1 MAKKEENKDVLEN
14 AEVLKEKV
22 VGFEHWIENNP
33 KIVLGVVAVLF
44 VIVGGFFGYRYW
56 VDSQNEVAQSE
67 MFQAVR
73 YFEMDSLNLALKG
86 DGNNLGF
93 EQISEDYPMTDA
105 GNLANFYAGA
115 IALKQGKY
123 SLALIYLKDFSS
135 NDILVQARAY
145 SLAGDAHMELKEY
158 DQAAEMYHKAS
169 NYKPNKYFTPTYL
182 MKEALAYELLQQNEK
197 AIAAYDRIIN
207 EFWDSSEVQ
216 NAKKLK
222 ARLATNS

>member
-1 MAKKEENKDVLEN
+1 MAKKEDNKDLLEN
-14 AEVLKEKV
+14 PEAIKERF
-22 VGFEHWIENNP
+22 VGVEHWIEQNP
-33 KIVLGVVAVLF
+33 KIVLGVVACLVL
-44 VIVGGFFGYRYW
+44 VVGAFFGYRYYIG
-56 VDSQNEVAQSE
+56 SQNEQAQSE

-93 EQISEDYPMTDA
+93 EQIVEDYPRTEA
-105 GNLANFYAGA
+105 GNLANYYAGA
-115 IALKQGKY
+115 VALKQGKY
-123 SLALIYLKDFSS
+123 SLALLYLEDFSAK
-135 NDILVQARAY
+135 DILIQARAY

-158 DQAAEMYHKAS
+158 DQAASMYHKAS

-182 MKEALAYELLQQNEK
+182 MKEALAYELLQQNDK

-207 EFWDSSEVQ
+207 EFWESTEVQ

-222 ARLATNS
+222 ARLDTKS

>member
-1 MAKKEENKDVLEN
+1 MAKKAESKDVLEN
-14 AEVLKEKV
+14 PEVIAEKLE
-22 VGFEHWIENNP
+22 GFEHWVERNP
-33 KIVLGVVAVLF
+33 KIVFGIVGALVL
-44 VIVGGFFGYRYW
+44 VVGGFFGFRYY
-56 VDSQNEVAQSE
+56 VGTQNELAQSE

-93 EQISEDYPMTDA
+93 EQIVEDYPMTDA
-105 GNLANFYAGA
+105 ASLAGFYAGA
-115 IALKQGKY
+115 IALKQGKF
-123 SLALIYLKDFSS
+123 SLAILYLEDFSS

-145 SLAGDAHMELKEY
+145 SLMGDAHMELKDY
-158 DQAAEMYHKAS
+158 SNAATFYHKAS
-169 NYKPNKYFTPTYL
+169 NHKPNKYFTPTYL
-182 MKEALAYELLQQNEK
+182 MKEALAYELLQQNDK

-222 ARLATNS
+222 ARLNNS